1 MRQLLNL
8 EECFRKGYIQRSP
21 YAETLVK
28 ESMEKADNLLAQAKS
43 NFENSSF
50 DSALVMSYSAAFNA
64 ARAVLFRDGYRE
76 KSHECVIRYLEA
88 KHPEIPS
95 ELIALLDRYRT
106 SRHGVLYDVRYSATK
121 IEAEEAL
128 EFAEGFIREIEK
140 IIE

>member
-1 MRQLLNL
+1 VRQLLNL

>member
-1 MRQLLNL
+1 M
-8 EECFRKGYIQRSP
+8 
-21 YAETLVK
+21 
-28 ESMEKADNLLAQAKS
+28 
-43 NFENSSF
+43 
-50 DSALVMSYSAAFNA
+50 
-64 ARAVLFRDGYRE
+64 
-76 KSHECVIRYLEA
+76 IRYLEA

>member
-1 MRQLLNL
+1 MLNL